1 MQNVKNQCQDQTNN
15 KAFNNPLN
23 SELPHK
29 ILYNINMHSLNKN
42 IIKSQT
48 HIFTHHMIDDPIKI
62 PAFWFL
68 QNSSMCLR
76 SRPGS
81 PNVVRLLNVKLND
94 DRMTG

>member
-1 MQNVKNQCQDQTNN
+1 MITNAECKESMKDQTNN

-48 HIFTHHMIDDPIKI
+48 HIFTHHMIDDH
-62 PAFWFL
+62 
-68 QNSSMCLR
+68 NSS
-76 SRPGS
+76 
-81 PNVVRLLNVKLND
+81 LLVTSKLKYVSAKQ
-94 DRMTG
+94 T